1 MFAGGAVGALARVG
15 LATVLPG
22 PLDGWPWATMTA
34 NLSGALLL
42 GFLLGLLRDV
52 PGVDWAKPLLG
63 TGVLGGYT
71 TFSTLSVEALLL
83 VDLGRPG
90 AAVAYAA
97 SSAIAGLLAVWLGT
111 VGALGLRRASWGGR

>member
-1 MFAGGAVGALARVG
+1 VFAGGAVGALARVG
-15 LATVLPG
+15 LTTVLPG
-22 PLDGWPWATMTA
+22 PIDGWPWATMVA
-34 NLSGALLL
+34 NLTGALLL

-83 VDLGRPG
+83 ADQGRPG
-90 AAVAYAA
+90 TALSYATVT
-97 SSAIAGLLAVWLGT
+97 AIAGLLAAWLGT
-111 VGALGLRRASWGGR
+111 VGALGMRRTSWGGR